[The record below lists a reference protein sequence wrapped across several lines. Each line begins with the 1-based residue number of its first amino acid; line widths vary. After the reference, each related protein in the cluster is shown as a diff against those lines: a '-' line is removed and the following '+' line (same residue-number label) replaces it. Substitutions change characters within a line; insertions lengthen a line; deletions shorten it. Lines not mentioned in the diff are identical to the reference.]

1 MLYFDFL
8 SLKNKEQ
15 SEVGLIEVKYK
26 LNRNNI
32 WLYSDLIMSKKYL
45 NSKNRFYK

>member
-26 LNRNNI
+26 LNRNNNF
-32 WLYSDLIMSKKYL
+32 YL
-45 NSKNRFYK
+45 QLNQNPELNNSYQ